1 MTFDTT
7 SREPPTPEPASREP
21 SSRRWLFPAVILWLI
36 AVLAIVAFGVVDYLR
51 DAFSCTAAE
60 REPLAALVPP
70 SAISPEDTDGRCVA
84 AYETED
90 SKDILYER
98 FAGDLSSRGFS
109 VSDPPDTNL
118 VSGPLITGEKN
129 GLKLVISFE
138 SPEALSS
145 VEKLRDPDA
154 KTVVALDSYRRSLS
168 EPLVDSCFDAGK
180 VNGCALQ

>member
-7 SREPPTPEPASREP
+7 SREPPIPEPSSQGP
-21 SSRRWLFPAVILWLI
+21 SSRRWLFPVVILGI
-36 AVLAIVAFGVVDYLR
+36 VAVLVVVAFGLVNYLR
-51 DAFSCTAAE
+51 DAFSCTAVE

-70 SAISPEDTDGRCVA
+70 SAISPEGTDGRCVA

-90 SKDILYER
+90 SKDALYER
-98 FAGDLSSRGFS
+98 FAGNLSSRGFS
-109 VSDPPDTNL
+109 VTKPPDPTL
-118 VSGPLITGEKN
+118 VSGRLVDGEKD
-129 GLKLVISFE
+129 GLTLEISFE

-154 KTVVALDSYRRSLS
+154 KTIVTLDSYRRSLS
-168 EPLVDSCFDAGK
+168 EPLVDSCFDPGA